1 MRSEVERN
9 YSVQWEGKIKN
20 EEGIRDSTFLNR
32 LGGRS
37 AIYGHI
43 HHYFFALCLCDII
56 PVRTLA
62 LDVPTLGLGEAFMI
76 TIL

>member
-1 MRSEVERN
+1 MI
-9 YSVQWEGKIKN
+9 QLP
-20 EEGIRDSTFLNR
+20 IRQIFIGNTLHAAYWVLENTFLNR